1 MGMRGRRLFLFFGG
15 LRILT
20 SELIWVSLDSV
31 CFSMWYMLLIV
42 KPRIEGNFSL
52 RMLWRERYYVYYIIG
67 GNFLQKYPFKAH
79 ANCRKHLEY
88 IIGAYCYT
96 PQNMLSSHAQYYVHG
111 KIIET

>member
-1 MGMRGRRLFLFFGG
+1 
-15 LRILT
+15 
-20 SELIWVSLDSV
+20 
-31 CFSMWYMLLIV
+31 MWYMLLIV
-42 KPRIEGNFSL
+42 KPRIEGNESL
-52 RMLWRERYYVYYIIG
+52 CVCYGEKGTMSNIQSG